1 MANGSPVRHGKT
13 FPVYDPS
20 TEEVIAEVPDANAND
35 VDRAVAAPKMPSRTA
50 RGRSTTAQERGRVLF
65 KLADAVRQNAAALA
79 ELEARNS
86 GKPIVE
92 AEYDMGDVAT
102 CFEYYGGLATKI
114 SGHVNPVPDNA
125 LSLSLKEPVGVAGQI
140 IPWNYPL
147 LMAAWKLAP
156 ALAAG
161 CTCVLKPAEQ
171 TPLTVLEL
179 AKHFDACGLPAGV
192 VNIITGFGETAGAPL
207 VRHPDVNKIAFTG
220 SAAVGK
226 QIVKMAADTVKRVT
240 LELGGK
246 SPNIFFADADFE
258 AAIDGALF
266 GVFIN
271 QGEVCSAGSRI
282 LVERSIYASSS
293 KPWRKKRRPSSS
305 ARRSSAKPRWVR
317 WSAKSNTIAC
327 APIWRSARRKPS
339 WRRAA
344 TSRRAF
350 AKGYY
355 VEPTIFYDVD
365 NSARIAR
372 EEIFGPV
379 AAVIPFEDEADA
391 IRIANDTPYGLAA
404 AVWSRD
410 IFKAF
415 RVVKAI
421 RAGIV
426 WVNHMQPTYVEAPW
440 GGYKQS
446 GFGRELGPWGIE
458 EYLETKQVHI
468 NLNEA
473 ANRVVLRSGA
483 IRITHFNSRARA
495 RRNCTDAPR
504 SKRVPRGRFASHA
517 GLCRQGRRRADRRC
531 GRQPLH
537 RFRRRYRLPE
547 RGTSRS
553 RAWSPRFTGRST
565 VFCTPASW
573 SRRTRVTSRW
583 PKRMNALTPGDFAK
597 KTLF

>member
-1 MANGSPVRHGKT
+1 MPGGVKTEVRTYQMYVNGEWVDSKSNKT
-13 FPVYDPS
+13 FPVYDPA
-20 TEEVIAEVPDANAND
+20 TEEVIAQVPEANADD
-35 VDRAVAAPKMPSRTA
+35 VNRAVAAA
-50 RGRSTTAQERGRVLF
+50 RSAFDDGPWSSTTAQERGRVLF
-65 KLADAVRQNAAALA
+65 RLADKIRQNTTMLA
-79 ELEARNS
+79 ELESRNT

-92 AEYDMGDVAT
+92 AEFDIADVAT

-114 SGHVNPVPDNA
+114 LGYVNPVPDNA
-125 LSLSLKEPVGVAGQI
+125 VSLTLKEPIGVAGQI

-161 CTCVLKPAEQ
+161 CTCILKPAEQ
-171 TPLTVLEL
+171 TPITALEMANWLTEV
-179 AKHFDACGLPAGV
+179 GLPPGV
-192 VNIITGFGETAGAPL
+192 VNVITGFGESCGAPL
-207 VRHPDVNKIAFTG
+207 VQHPDVNKIAFTG

-226 QIVKMAADTVKRVT
+226 IIVKQAADTVKRVT

-282 LVERSIYASSS
+282 LVHKPIYKKFVDAMTEKAKKIKLGSPADRDTKMGPLVSKDQYDRVRSYQELG
-293 KPWRKKRRPSSS
+293 KKE
-305 ARRSSAKPRWVR
+305 AKL
-317 WSAKSNTIAC
+317 AIGGG
-327 APIWRSARRKPS
+327 
-339 WRRAA
+339 RAEK
-344 TSRRAF
+344 F

-355 VEPTIFYDVD
+355 VEPTIFYDVTNND
-365 NSARIAR
+365 RIAR

-379 AAVIPFEDEADA
+379 AAVIPFEDEKDA
-391 IRIANDTPYGLAA
+391 VRIANDSPYGLAA
-404 AVWSRD
+404 AVWTRD

-415 RVVKAI
+415 RTVKAL

-473 ANRVVLRSGA
+473 PIGW
-483 IRITHFNSRARA
+483 
-495 RRNCTDAPR
+495 
-504 SKRVPRGRFASHA
+504 
-517 GLCRQGRRRADRRC
+517 
-531 GRQPLH
+531 
-537 RFRRRYRLPE
+537 Y
-547 RGTSRS
+547 
-553 RAWSPRFTGRST
+553 
-565 VFCTPASW
+565 
-573 SRRTRVTSRW
+573 
-583 PKRMNALTPGDFAK
+583 
-597 KTLF
+597 

>member
-1 MANGSPVRHGKT
+1 MPGGVTTDVKTYSMLINGEWVTSKSAKT

-20 TEEVIAEVPDANAND
+20 TEEVIAQVPDANADD
-35 VDRAVAAPKMPSRTA
+35 VNGAVAAAKAAFEDGPWAT
-50 RGRSTTAQERGRVLF
+50 TTAQERGRVLF
-65 KLADAVRQNAAALA
+65 RLAEKVRANLNMLA
-79 ELEARNS
+79 ELECRNS

-92 AEYDMGDVAT
+92 AEFDINDAAT
-102 CFEYYGGLATKI
+102 CFEYYGGLATKVL
-114 SGHVNPVPDNA
+114 GYVNPVPDNA
-125 LSLSLKEPVGVAGQI
+125 MSLTLKEPMGVAGQI

-171 TPLTVLEL
+171 TPLTALEL
-179 AKHFDACGLPAGV
+179 AKWFDEAGLPKGV
-192 VNIITGFGETAGAPL
+192 VNVITGFGETCGSPL

-220 SAAVGK
+220 SASVGK
-226 QIVKMAADTVKRVT
+226 IIVREAAETVKRVT

-282 LVERSIYASSS
+282 LVQRSIYS
-293 KPWRKKRRPSSS
+293 KFVDAMAEKTKKIKIVRSYLEIGKKEGKVAAGGGRPEQ
-305 ARRSSAKPRWVR
+305 
-317 WSAKSNTIAC
+317 
-327 APIWRSARRKPS
+327 
-339 WRRAA
+339 
-344 TSRRAF
+344 F

-355 VEPTIFYDVD
+355 VQPTIFYNVD
-365 NSARIAR
+365 NNARIAR

-379 AAVIPFEDEADA
+379 ATVIPFENEKDA
-391 IRIANDTPYGLAA
+391 LKIANDTPYGLAA
-404 AVWSRD
+404 AVWTRD
-410 IFKAF
+410 IFKAM
-415 RVVKAI
+415 RAVKAL

-458 EYLETKQVHI
+458 EYLETKQVYI

-473 ANRVVLRSGA
+473 P
-483 IRITHFNSRARA
+483 I
-495 RRNCTDAPR
+495 
-504 SKRVPRGRFASHA
+504 
-517 GLCRQGRRRADRRC
+517 
-531 GRQPLH
+531 
-537 RFRRRYRLPE
+537 
-547 RGTSRS
+547 
-553 RAWSPRFTGRST
+553 AWY
-565 VFCTPASW
+565 
-573 SRRTRVTSRW
+573 
-583 PKRMNALTPGDFAK
+583 
-597 KTLF
+597 

>member
-1 MANGSPVRHGKT
+1 MNSTATAQAQKYKLFVNGDWVASDIGKT

-20 TEEVIAEVPDANAND
+20 TEEAIAEVPDSNAKD
-35 VDRAVAAPKMPSRTA
+35 VDRAVRAAKEAFENGPWS
-50 RGRSTTAQERGRVLF
+50 GSTAQERGRVLF

-92 AEYDMGDVAT
+92 AEYDIGDVAT
-102 CFEYYGGLATKI
+102 CFEYYGGLATKV

-179 AKHFDACGLPAGV
+179 ARHFAACGLPNGV
-192 VNIITGFGETAGAPL
+192 VNVITGFGESAGAPM
-207 VRHPDVNKIAFTG
+207 VQHPDVNKIAFTG
-220 SAAVGK
+220 SASVGK

-266 GVFIN
+266 GVFVN

-282 LVERSIYASSS
+282 LVERPIYNKFVDAMAAKAKTIQLGPPLHRDTKMGPLVSKEQYNRVLSYLAVGKSEASLACGGD
-293 KPWRKKRRPSSS
+293 RP
-305 ARRSSAKPRWVR
+305 KH
-317 WSAKSNTIAC
+317 IDQ
-327 APIWRSARRKPS
+327 
-339 WRRAA
+339 
-344 TSRRAF
+344 
-350 AKGYY
+350 GYY

-379 AAVIPFEDEADA
+379 ATVIPFNDEADA
-391 IRIANDTPYGLAA
+391 IKIANDSPYGLAA
-404 AVWSRD
+404 AVWTRD

-415 RVVKAI
+415 RAVKKI

-440 GGYKQS
+440 GGFKQS

-473 ANRVVLRSGA
+473 PIGW
-483 IRITHFNSRARA
+483 
-495 RRNCTDAPR
+495 
-504 SKRVPRGRFASHA
+504 
-517 GLCRQGRRRADRRC
+517 
-531 GRQPLH
+531 
-537 RFRRRYRLPE
+537 Y
-547 RGTSRS
+547 
-553 RAWSPRFTGRST
+553 
-565 VFCTPASW
+565 
-573 SRRTRVTSRW
+573 
-583 PKRMNALTPGDFAK
+583 
-597 KTLF
+597 